1 MTEKK
6 QDNPII
12 FHIII
17 HIELSQFGIDFS
29 VLKYNSRDN

>member
-12 FHIII
+12 FIII